1 MVARARPIEIALD
14 VKAVDGFGPVVEAG
28 TGRIVVGPEI
38 HADGFAEDEPVFDQV
53 TRWPRPPLLH
63 PRHPRF
69 AAGHAP
75 LGDHLAPSSPDD
87 RAARH

>member
-53 TRWPRPPLLH
+53 TLKSVPALAEAAATTPATPTLCSRSC
-63 PRHPRF
+63 
-69 AAGHAP
+69 AAGR
-75 LGDHLAPSSPDD
+75 SP
-87 RAARH
+87 RTVVAR